1 MWETWRPPGRPQACV
16 IENPCRGR
24 CLHRPGNPAAAQT
37 PAGGIN
43 PAPTARGR
51 RPGCPGNHDFRD
63 IANPCRG
70 RCLHRP
76 GNPAAVQTP
85 TGGINPAPTAHGQRP
100 GCPENH
106 GFRDIA
112 TPCRGRCLHRPG
124 NPAAAQTPAGGIN
137 PTPTAYDQRPAN
149 RNGRDCSGE
158 RRAGCPHPAGPGAA
172 VNTPI
177 LELPRCGGRERPPYG
192 TWETWRPPGR
202 PQACVI
208 TNPCRGRFHIGPV
221 CGGAN
226 TRGRGKSRPYGPRPT
241 PGQPE
246 WPRLSG

>member
-1 MWETWRPPGRPQACV
+1 MLASSRKPCGGANTRGRDKSRPYGPRPTPGCPENHGFRDIA
-16 IENPCRGR
+16 NPCRGR

-43 PAPTARGR
+43 PAPTA
-51 RPGCPGNHDFRD
+51 
-63 IANPCRG
+63 
-70 RCLHRP
+70 
-76 GNPAAVQTP
+76 
-85 TGGINPAPTAHGQRP
+85 HGQRS
-100 GCPENH
+100 
-106 GFRDIA
+106 
-112 TPCRGRCLHRPG
+112 
-124 NPAAAQTPAGGIN
+124 
-137 PTPTAYDQRPAN
+137 AN
-149 RNGRDCSGE
+149 RNGRDCPGE

-226 TRGRGKSRPYGPRPT
+226 APGRIWNPPLRTTGRPAAARKSAPLRPT
-241 PGQPE
+241 PVRAAAHPTKQTAALTPTGE
-246 WPRLSG
+246 ARRSF